1 MDGERSKNWKQEKKK
16 KTEEDKIDQN
26 EMKMREN
33 EAEPEI
39 PQEGKAKQ

>member
-1 MDGERSKNWKQEKKK
+1 MEKEVKTGNRKKK